1 MKDLGV
7 MVTKDLRWSNH
18 VRYVTS
24 KANRMLGFIKSNC
37 VGIINK
43 DALKLL
49 YVSLVHSYCCHC
61 SQVWAPETSMLMM
74 EVEKVQRRA
83 SRFICK
89 NNKLSYKDRL
99 TSLNLLPVNYWLE
112 YLDILF
118 FFKCKLGYKNFC
130 NDNYVSSCTGSSG
143 RGASGIFLK
152 NVYAKT
158 SLCLFFVRIPN
169 LWNALPSDLKS
180 EFNVNGF

>member
-7 MVTKDLRWSNH
+7 MVTKDLTWSNH
-18 VRYVTS
+18 VRYVTA
-24 KANRMLGFIKSNC
+24 KANRMLGFIKRNC
-37 VGIINK
+37 AGIINK

-49 YVSLVHSYCCHC
+49 YVSLVRYHLCLC
-61 SQVWAPETSMLMM
+61 SQVWAPQTSMLMM

-99 TSLNLLPVNYWLE
+99 TSLNLLPINYWLE

-118 FFKCKLGYKNFC
+118 FFKCKLGYINFRI
-130 NDNYVSSCTGSSG
+130 DNYVSFCTGSSR
-143 RGASGIFLK
+143 RGATEIFLK

-158 SLCLFFVRIPN
+158 SLLEIRF
-169 LWNALPSDLKS
+169 L
-180 EFNVNGF
+180 